1 MMRTVSVLLFAV
13 TLALTGCP
21 QDPITLQ
28 VIDGDNGVSARCELE
43 IPSRLLAEVANEL
56 SERMEMNARVELG
69 EGVDRQR
76 RVRFSGTAP
85 TCREALD
92 AFAAEQSLSVRESEV
107 QGRPFLE
114 LVPLR

>member
-1 MMRTVSVLLFAV
+1 MRTIPALLIAFALV
-13 TLALTGCP
+13 LTGCP

-28 VIDGDNGVSARCELE
+28 VIDGDNGTSTRCELE
-43 IPSRLLAEVANEL
+43 IPNRLLAEVAKEL

-76 RVRFSGTAP
+76 RVHFSGAAP

-92 AFAAEQSLSVRESEV
+92 AFAAEQGLTVRESED
-107 QGRPFLE
+107 QGHPFLE
-114 LVPLR
+114 LITEL